1 MNNTT
6 YYPSNSGNDSRRF
19 ASSTAPASV
28 ESLHAKISSLDMLR
42 VRMASECSF
51 PSTGLYKAKD
61 TTATDADADS
71 IKGSDMDM
79 RTLRIPTKNENYA
92 PGSTLN
98 PVSCASGHALI
109 SSGGE
114 RNCSP
119 AVLSKSTTVADA
131 RQGSD
136 MDVQILHIPTKSE
149 SSEPGPIL
157 NPASCASGL
166 ALFGGDF
173 GGGEGDDLISDLS
186 LTALIERIHGHQG
199 NSHRQNQSYQNEDW
213 GDLQYTQAQ
222 GNLFLGNGDI

>member
-6 YYPSNSGNDSRRF
+6 YYPSNSGDDSRRF

-28 ESLHAKISSLDMLR
+28 ESLQAKISSLDMLR

-61 TTATDADADS
+61 TTATDAEADS

-79 RTLRIPTKNENYA
+79 RTLHIPTKNENYA
-92 PGSTLN
+92 PGPTLN

-109 SSGGE
+109 SSGGAP
-114 RNCSP
+114 S
-119 AVLSKSTTVADA
+119 VLSKSTTVADV
-131 RQGSD
+131 RQGSN
-136 MDVQILHIPTKSE
+136 MDVQILRIPTKSE

-173 GGGEGDDLISDLS
+173 RGGEGDGLISDLS

-199 NSHRQNQSYQNEDW
+199 NTQRQNQSHQNEDW